1 MKTVTDFKGN
11 TYALDQVVAVLKGGT
26 PHTDL
31 PIPRVPMAVLIY
43 VSGARVDT
51 LVPFTAALA
60 AWGSPTAP
68 ASLPAGAAAPGMI
81 DAPAGVADAE
91 AGERA

>member
-11 TYALDQVVAVLKGGT
+11 TYALDQVVAILKGGT

-51 LVPFTAALA
+51 LVPFTAALS
-60 AWGSPTAP
+60 AWGAAP
-68 ASLPAGAAAPGMI
+68 AAPAGAAPGMI
-81 DAPAGVADAE
+81 DAPAGVEDAE
-91 AGERA
+91 AGERF